1 MSGVRVVAGPYLGD
15 VSALCLLPSF
25 SSSSRLPKLLL
36 AGTGPQVLLYELETG
51 SLLLSVHVFDGVRV
65 HGIRAFPYSTPR
77 GPEEEAV
84 NPTLQATLAVHGEG
98 RVKLF
103 ELLHHGCCHGSLP
116 PPRGK
121 WELKLVHALPRFF
134 HWVLDVRFLQV
145 VPETLNPSPSSLL
158 LSWKL
163 ATAQWE
169 MGAQIGSCPP
179 QILPLGS

>member
-1 MSGVRVVAGPYLGD
+1 MGFCMAFFLLAILLLTRIVL
-15 VSALCLLPSF
+15 LLP
-25 SSSSRLPKLLL
+25 
-36 AGTGPQVLLYELETG
+36 GTGPQVLLYELETG

-65 HGIRAFPYSTPR
+65 HGIRALPYSTPR
-77 GPEEEAV
+77 GPKEEEEEEEEEEAV

-158 LSWKL
+158 LSWNL

-169 MGAQIGSCPP
+169 VGAQIGSCPP
-179 QILPLGS
+179 